1 MEPAVLL
8 IFCCCQL
15 SVIAFTDVLSLQAYI
30 DRPRVDAE
38 MQCEYLMETV
48 YIQTENITDS
58 VATQTI
64 CAEMTT
70 GTQTQQQCEAK
81 QCQTEV
87 IK

>member
-1 MEPAVLL
+1 M
-8 IFCCCQL
+8 F
-15 SVIAFTDVLSLQAYI
+15 FSLQAYI

-87 IK
+87 IKWRERETVLCAINWVM